1 MQVILA
7 LVIDCKM
14 EKHVGHSFL
23 IYFLEI
29 LESQRQNLVV

>member
-1 MQVILA
+1 MQVVLA
-7 LVIDCKM
+7 LILNCKM

-29 LESQRQNLVV
+29 L